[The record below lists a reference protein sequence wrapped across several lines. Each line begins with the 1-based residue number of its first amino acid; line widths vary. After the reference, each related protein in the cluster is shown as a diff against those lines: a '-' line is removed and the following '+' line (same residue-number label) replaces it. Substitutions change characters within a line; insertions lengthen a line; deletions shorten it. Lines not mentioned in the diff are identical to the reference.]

1 MGLPHGEVAPSV
13 ALLAFIGGFVDQLLR
28 ELLASAV
35 RVKRGDSVG
44 FGRGRSGWSVRVGGS
59 SGAPRRTRS
68 GPWMAPS
75 PLSVRGWKGRAVSV
89 GNSEL
94 RNPSKRVFCASEECL
109 HRVHADPPNSGCV
122 SPGRLVFFGDDRGV
136 PKPTRRTEWDWGTEE
151 SWIGTGCRVIGT
163 RRVLMRQTLPQK
175 TQTYPNLPEKRKKT
189 TQNHLRH

>member
-75 PLSVRGWKGRAVSV
+75 PLSVRGWKGR
-89 GNSEL
+89 L
-94 RNPSKRVFCASEECL
+94 CL
-109 HRVHADPPNSGCV
+109 SGTPNSGIHQKGFSVRQKNACTGFMQTLRTPGVFHLDASCFSVMTGV
-122 SPGRLVFFGDDRGV
+122 SQNPPGERN
-136 PKPTRRTEWDWGTEE
+136 
-151 SWIGTGCRVIGT
+151 GTGGPKSHGLGPDV
-163 RRVLMRQTLPQK
+163 
-175 TQTYPNLPEKRKKT
+175 E
-189 TQNHLRH
+189 